1 MPKQTDLEQKA
12 LQLVMNAGEQG
23 LLQAELWRNVD
34 ASSREGSRISLKL
47 ERKGLIRRDKEL
59 SNGRWTYRL
68 FSMRQPVS
76 IDSILLCPCLTCEES
91 IRCGAGGK
99 VSPNDCSILTDWI
112 LGSNQGET
120 EPSGDS

>member
-1 MPKQTDLEQKA
+1 MPKQVDLEQKA

-23 LLQAELWRNVD
+23 LLQSELWRNVD

-47 ERKGLIRRDKEL
+47 EKKGLIYREKEL

-76 IDSILLCPCLTCEES
+76 IDSILTCPCLTCEES
-91 IRCGAGGK
+91 IRCGAGGR
-99 VSPNDCSILTDWI
+99 VSPSDCDTLTLWI
-112 LGSNQGET
+112 LGSHQTET
-120 EPSGDS
+120 GPSGDS